1 MVHLPQ
7 ELLSH
12 ICSYLAIE
20 QPPPR
25 IWHDEPRDPFFLS
38 HDDDIKIG
46 TMLSLSLANS
56 SFHHAVK
63 PYLYRT
69 IKHPIKVTKLLLRSL
84 LVPHTA
90 QLVQNLSTQTWT
102 TGKEHWY
109 EPPGP
114 NYEPLPY
121 ALVETAMRD
130 KGLSDGL
137 VEDMHRGIKQGL
149 EDALYALLLLTCTNL
164 RLWKTAFDRVFS
176 HTLVARTI
184 REVNRTGVA
193 LQLLQEVTIG
203 NADDEGT
210 LDLSKVHDVLSVPS
224 LRRIRGIAVTTDD
237 ILDYVWQVL
246 PHRNVKDIGLDQAG
260 VDGDSLSCLF
270 RAYTCLETV
279 SIELGGPQQ
288 YLDSMEDYS
297 GIGDSLRQYGT
308 KLLSLGVV
316 RQDEFDEDNTL
327 DRTPLGNLSTLTAL
341 RRLRISYDALFGGE
355 TVSNERPATWLQE
368 VLPFSLEEFDLVHVV
383 HDEPELL
390 DEQLKSLMADE
401 RFSALRWIQVRRGDD
416 DEDFPEEDILPA
428 GWKVENM
435 GWGFVLSKSAG
446 GGGGEDEPIRGDGA
460 NCESPVSQGGPEQ
473 ECGGP

>member
-12 ICSYLAIE
+12 ICSYLAIH
-20 QPPPR
+20 QSPSQ
-25 IWHDEPRDPFFLS
+25 IWHDEPRDPFFFS

-69 IKHPIKVTKLLLRSL
+69 IKHPIKVDKLLLRSL

-90 QLVQNLSTQTWT
+90 QFVQNLSTQTWT

-109 EPPGP
+109 KPPGP
-114 NYEPLPY
+114 DYTPLPY
-121 ALVETAMRD
+121 ALVESEMRD
-130 KGLSDGL
+130 KGLSDEL
-137 VEDMHRGIKQGL
+137 IEDMHRGIKQGL

-164 RLWKTAFDRVFS
+164 RLWKTAFDRIFN

-184 REVNRTGVA
+184 REVNKTGVA

-224 LRRIRGIAVTTDD
+224 LRRIQGIAVSIDD
-237 ILDYVWQVL
+237 ILDYAWPVL
-246 PHRNVKDIGLDQAG
+246 PHRNIRDIGLIQAD
-260 VDGDSLSCLF
+260 VDGDSLCFLF
-270 RAYTCLETV
+270 RAYECLETF

-288 YLDSMEDYS
+288 YLDSMDDYS
-297 GIGDSLRQYGT
+297 GIGDTLRQYGS

-316 RQDEFDEDNTL
+316 RNDLDEDNGL
-327 DRTPLGNLSTLTAL
+327 DRTPLGDLSALTSL

-355 TVSNERPATWLQE
+355 AVSNERSTTWLQE
-368 VLPFSLEEFDLVHVV
+368 VLPFSLEEFDMVHVV

-390 DEQLKSLMADE
+390 DEQLKLLLADE
-401 RFSALRWIQVRRGDD
+401 RFPALRWIQVRRGDD
-416 DEDFPEEDILPA
+416 DEDFPEEDILPT
-428 GWKVENM
+428 GWTVVNM

-446 GGGGEDEPIRGDGA
+446 GDGEDEAISGDEASCG
-460 NCESPVSQGGPEQ
+460 SPVSQGGTEL